1 MAPNKVL
8 TDIEVQEIERQY
20 DEIIK
25 VCPRCQTEENKA
37 LIRKAFDLA
46 CEAHKEMRRK
56 SGEPYIWHPIEVAKI
71 VSEEIGLGT
80 KSVIC
85 SLLHDVVEDTDYTIE
100 DISQLFG
107 PKIASI
113 IDGLTK
119 ISHVFDKESSL
130 QAENFRKMLMTLS
143 DDVRVILI
151 KLADRLHNMR
161 TLESM
166 PAYKQIKIAG
176 ETLFLYAPLAHR
188 LGLYTIKTELED
200 LSFKYEQEAV
210 YNEILQKLKET
221 ENKRVEYINKFCLP
235 IIDKLNSANIDY
247 TITGRPK
254 SVYSIWKKMQ
264 NKNVPFEEVYDIF
277 AIRIV
282 FNPIT
287 ALPEKTQCWTIYS
300 LVTDIFSPKPDRL
313 RDWVS
318 TPKANGYEALHTTV
332 MGPDGKWVEVQ
343 IRSTRMDEIAEKGY
357 AAHWKY
363 KGDAADEGELDKWI
377 KKIRELLNDQS
388 TDALEFLDE
397 FKMNLFSSEIYVF
410 TPKGQI
416 KRLPKQATALDFA
429 YDIHSEIGSR
439 AVGAKVNHKLVGL
452 SHQLQSGDQI
462 EIITSDKQKPQKEWL
477 KIVTTAKAKSAL
489 KNSFKTERK
498 EGIEKGQMIFIDK
511 LAELN
516 RKPASSIYRKL
527 FDAFGIT
534 TKADL
539 YIQIGMG
546 IISPDEIKK
555 IVSKRSQSKFVRYW
569 QLRVSKTTARFGKKS
584 TPKKGSELKV
594 INKKKP
600 LLLTE
605 NAEENQY
612 IIAKC
617 CSPIP
622 GDDVMGYITNNNHVI
637 IHKKKCSKAIE
648 IMANYGDRIVTA
660 EWTKH
665 KMMASLARIE
675 LKGIDRMGLVNNVTK
690 IISEQLAVNMRA
702 VSFESNDGIFF
713 GTIDLYVHDTDD
725 LNNLIQNLKKIKG
738 VDSVVRIEKNE

>member
-1 MAPNKVL
+1 MGSNKVL
-8 TDIEVQEIERQY
+8 SEAEIQEIEKQY
-20 DEIIK
+20 DEIIR
-25 VCPRCQTEENKA
+25 VCPRCQSDENKA

-71 VSEEIGLGT
+71 VAEEIGLGT

-85 SLLHDVVEDTDYTIE
+85 ALLHDVVEDTDYTIE
-100 DISQLFG
+100 DMEQQFG

-130 QAENFRKMLMTLS
+130 QAENFRKMLLTLS

-188 LGLYTIKTELED
+188 LGLYTVKTELED

-210 YNEILQKLKET
+210 YNDILQKLKET
-221 ENKRVEYINKFCLP
+221 ENKRVEYINKFSQP
-235 IIDKLNSANIDY
+235 IIDKLNEANIDY

-277 AIRIV
+277 AIRVV
-282 FNPIT
+282 FNPINSN
-287 ALPEKTQCWTIYS
+287 PEKTQCWMIYS

-332 MGPDGKWVEVQ
+332 MGPEGKWVEVQ
-343 IRSTRMDEIAEKGY
+343 IRSKRMDEIAEKGY

-363 KGDAADEGELDKWI
+363 KGDGADEGELDKWI
-377 KKIRELLNDQS
+377 KKIRELLTNKES
-388 TDALEFLDE
+388 SALEFLDE

-416 KRLPKQATALDFA
+416 KRLPKGATILDFA
-429 YDIHSEIGSR
+429 FDIHSAIGNR

-452 SHQLQSGDQI
+452 SYQLQSGDQV
-462 EIITSDKQKPQKEWL
+462 EIITSEKQTPQKEWL
-477 KIVTTAKAKSAL
+477 NIVTTAKAKSAL
-489 KNSFKTERK
+489 KTSFKAERR
-498 EGIEKGQMIFIDK
+498 ESIEKGQMIFIDK

-516 RKPASSIYRKL
+516 RKPAAPIYRKL
-527 FDAFGIT
+527 FGAYGIT
-534 TKADL
+534 TKSEL

-546 IISPDEIKK
+546 TITADDIKK
-555 IVSKRSQSKFVRYW
+555 IVLKRSQSKFVRYW
-569 QLRVSKTTARFGKKS
+569 QLRVSKTTFRFGKRIS
-584 TPKKGSELKV
+584 PKKDAEQK
-594 INKKKP
+594 INKKIP
-600 LLLTE
+600 LILAE
-605 NAEENQY
+605 NINEDQY

-622 GDDVMGYITNNNHVI
+622 GDDVMGYITPNNSVI
-637 IHKKKCSKAIE
+637 VHKKTCPKAIE
-648 IMANYGDRIVTA
+648 IMANYGDKIVTA

-665 KMMASLARIE
+665 KLMASLARIQ

-690 IISEQLAVNMRA
+690 GISEDLAVNMRA

-713 GTIDLYVHDTDD
+713 GFIELYIHDTDD
-725 LNNLIQNLKKIKG
+725 LNNLIKNLKKIKG
-738 VDSVVRIEKNE
+738 VDSVVRIEMND